1 MEQPH
6 DKAEISIALSKDYA
20 YYINPTPRKDVSL
33 LQKQFQ
39 SINRK
44 EGVI

>member
-1 MEQPH
+1 MELPP

-33 LQKQFQ
+33 L
-39 SINRK
+39 
-44 EGVI
+44 

>member
-20 YYINPTPRKDVSL
+20 YYYINPTPRKDVSL
-33 LQKQFQ
+33 L
-39 SINRK
+39 
-44 EGVI
+44 